1 MSITSAIAGFVIKK
15 IYTIFIILFLI
26 TKSAI
31 ADVIDINN
39 DQIKELMNLNTP
51 IIDIRTSPEWD
62 QTGVIPNSLLLTFFD
77 KNGKYNFENWYNKL
91 IKITKKDEPIILIC
105 RSGRR
110 TKIVAEMINRK
121 FNYIVYNAKYGIK
134 SWIKSNLKTI
144 KPS

>member
-1 MSITSAIAGFVIKK
+1 MLNK
-15 IYTIFIILFLI
+15 IYTTFIIFFLI
-26 TKSAI
+26 TKPTI

-39 DQIKELMNLNTP
+39 DKIKELMKLNTP

-77 KNGKYNFENWYNKL
+77 KNGKYNFESWYKKL
-91 IKITKKDEPIILIC
+91 KKITKKNQPIILIC

-121 FNYIVYNAKYGIK
+121 FNYEVYNVKYGIK
-134 SWIKSNLKTI
+134 SWIKSNLKTV
-144 KPS
+144 KP